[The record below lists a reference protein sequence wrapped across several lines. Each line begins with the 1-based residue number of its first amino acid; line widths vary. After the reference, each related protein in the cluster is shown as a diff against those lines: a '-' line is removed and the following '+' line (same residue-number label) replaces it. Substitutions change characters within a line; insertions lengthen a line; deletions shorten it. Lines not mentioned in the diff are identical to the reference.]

1 MNTLLMKTFL
11 LDENLLKI
19 IKIDVKR
26 SYNNHTDFPK

>member
-1 MNTLLMKTFL
+1 MKSYL

-26 SYNNHTDFPK
+26 SYNNHPKFPK